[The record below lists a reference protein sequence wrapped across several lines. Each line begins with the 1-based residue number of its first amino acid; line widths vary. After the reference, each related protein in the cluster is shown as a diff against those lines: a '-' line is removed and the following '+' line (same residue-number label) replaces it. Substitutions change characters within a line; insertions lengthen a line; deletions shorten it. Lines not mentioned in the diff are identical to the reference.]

1 MTAGR
6 KTTLFREVNER
17 IEELLRSFGAA
28 EEADFLC
35 ECPSADCMRRITL
48 SRSAFDRARA
58 AGAFVVSLECSRWA
72 TEVARTADYA
82 VVESF
87 LPPTLA
93 AIRAAGA
100 AERSLRAR
108 SRRGSS
114 LPAPSLPAPSLLGS
128 SQPVSSQRGSAPQAR
143 PPWAPAPREPSPA
156 APARA
161 LRAVP

>member
-48 SRSAFDRARA
+48 SRAAFDRIRV
-58 AGAFVVSLECSRWA
+58 AGAFAVSLECARWA

-114 LPAPSLPAPSLLGS
+114 LPAPSLLGS
-128 SQPVSSQRGSAPQAR
+128 SLPVSSQRGPQAR

-156 APARA
+156 ARSRPARA
-161 LRAVP
+161 LRAVT